1 MDGSMT
7 NIFVSSDETKVI
19 GGTANVKVD
28 VDFGPQGDR
37 GNLFLVGYGDPNTV
51 SHSVTLQPLDL
62 YINVQTTDE
71 DYLVVY
77 QYVSNPGGNTWVE
90 TSKLMT
96 DKFSTNRTV
105 NFIDGQIDNLEDQ
118 KVEFKVSN
126 IVPMSLVGGLTA
138 ADFNVQC
145 TILNANPV
153 ASSIVVS
160 DITIQAGTDDLIL
173 PVQVNAVEYS
183 GGNWTPLEG
192 RKTIHFLISVAS
204 SYGGII

>member
-1 MDGSMT
+1 MDSSMT

-37 GNLFLVGYGDPNTV
+37 GNLFLVGYGDPNTIE
-51 SHSVTLQPLDL
+51 HSVTLQLLDL
-62 YINVQTTDE
+62 YINVQATDE

-96 DKFSTNRTV
+96 DKFSTNRTIEFV
-105 NFIDGQIDNLEDQ
+105 DGQVTDEVD
-118 KVEFKVSN
+118 FKVSN
-126 IVPMSLVGGLTA
+126 IVPMSLVSGLTA

-145 TILNANPV
+145 TILNDNPV
-153 ASSIVVS
+153 ASSISVLP
-160 DITIQAGTDDLIL
+160 ITIQGGTGDVIL
-173 PVQVNAVEYS
+173 PVSINAVEYS
-183 GGNWTPLEG
+183 GGNWTPLFG
-192 RKTIHFLISVAS
+192 TKVVHFLITIAS
-204 SYGGII
+204 RITVV